1 MNPPESVLAEPTENE
16 PCTPCA
22 NWYQAGDTLRIQSV
36 EWGHVFAYWDGPK
49 APNMQYPICIGCGQP
64 YHVVRDRMKEEATP

>member
-1 MNPPESVLAEPTENE
+1 MNPD

-22 NWYQAGDTLRIQSV
+22 NWYQAGDTLRIQSI

-49 APNMQYPICIGCGQP
+49 APNMQYPICIGCGRP
-64 YHVVRDRMKEEATP
+64 YHVVRYDVEKTRECVKVYV